1 VAALSTDQVHKV
13 PGGGGGWE
21 QWGDSP
27 INPYVRR
34 DSVTSIRRLVRRLS
48 SLMIRRCVVDAPD
61 GGLIVSK
68 DDDGAVVPFVIV
80 PVHPLVVAD
89 VVGEGHLDG
98 HEEAI

>member
-1 VAALSTDQVHKV
+1 
-13 PGGGGGWE
+13 
-21 QWGDSP
+21 
-27 INPYVRR
+27 
-34 DSVTSIRRLVRRLS
+34 
-48 SLMIRRCVVDAPD
+48 MIRRCVVDAPD